1 MFRSFNRCFPRLF
14 VLVLRVS
21 STRTRTRKY
30 GIEYEYEYHF
40 IEYEYDKSP
49 NSASSKT
56 MSEHRQGELF
66 PDDEAPW
73 EIDAQA
79 TVLAAHV
86 VFPEAP
92 FGPYSYRIPEALAN
106 QVQPA
111 MRVVVPLGKGDRE
124 ITGYTLGVETL
135 KQYRQNLKPILQCC
149 DDGPLCSP
157 NLLELVKWMSKY
169 YLVPAGQVLEAVI
182 PAGVRAGAGTRNQ
195 TLLRPTDKATEDAL
209 VKSLPTK
216 QRQTLVQLIL
226 ANEPL
231 APEQL
236 RSLASCSD
244 GVIKKLKDTGFI
256 ESYTERV
263 MTFEAKADANNDP
276 AVPLPAL
283 TTDQRVALQTIFG
296 ALDSQKHSTILLHGV
311 TGSGKTEV
319 YMQAI
324 EKTISF
330 GRQAIVLVPEIS
342 LTPQTRSRFQNRFG
356 SVAVLHSNM
365 SGPERHFQWRRI
377 SNGDVQVV
385 VGPRSAI
392 FAPVPH
398 LGLVIL
404 DEEHETSF
412 KQDNVPR
419 YHARDV
425 AIHRTFLEKIPL
437 VLGSATPSLETYH
450 RAKSGAYQ
458 YVSLPRRI
466 LNRPMPE
473 VRTIDLRV
481 NRIDVNQGSLSKPL
495 VQSMR
500 RVLDQDDGQIILL
513 LNRRGYSTRVQCP
526 SCGFVLAC
534 PDCDLPLT
542 FHRDGNKAMCHYC
555 DYTIAAPQQCPK
567 CSFDGIRFSG
577 LGTQRLELEVQ
588 ASFPDATM
596 ARMDSDTMRKPGS
609 HERTLTDFR
618 TGRTK
623 ILLGTQMIA
632 KGLDFPNVLLVG
644 VIQADTS
651 LHFPDFRASEK
662 TFQLITQ
669 VAGRTG
675 RGDRAGEVLVQT
687 FSPEH
692 PAILAASKHDFLGF
706 ADLELEHRKP
716 LGYPPYGS
724 LARIIFR
731 GEVQE
736 QVEQFAESVVAKAR
750 GLVAKRGS
758 KVRVLGPSLPPIPKL
773 RGHHRFH
780 AMLITQEPGA
790 LHAILQEIQSS
801 TKLPEGILYLIDIDP
816 IDML

>member
-1 MFRSFNRCFPRLF
+1 
-14 VLVLRVS
+14 
-21 STRTRTRKY
+21 
-30 GIEYEYEYHF
+30 
-40 IEYEYDKSP
+40 
-49 NSASSKT
+49 

-66 PDDEAPW
+66 PDDETPW

-86 VFPEAP
+86 VFAEAP
-92 FGPYSYRIPEALAN
+92 FGPYSYRIPETLAN

-135 KQYRQNLKPILQCC
+135 KQYRQNLKPILQCS
-149 DDGPLCSP
+149 DQGPLCST

-195 TLLRPTDKATEDAL
+195 TLLRPTDKATEDAF
-209 VKSLPTK
+209 VKSLPIK

-236 RSLASCSD
+236 RSLANCSD

-263 MTFEAKADANNDP
+263 MTFEAK
-276 AVPLPAL
+276 
-283 TTDQRVALQTIFG
+283 
-296 ALDSQKHSTILLHGV
+296 ILLHGV

-324 EKTISF
+324 EKTIRF

-377 SNGDVQVV
+377 SNGEVQVV

-412 KQDNVPR
+412 KQDNIPR

-425 AIHRTFLEKIPL
+425 
-437 VLGSATPSLETYH
+437 
-450 RAKSGAYQ
+450 
-458 YVSLPRRI
+458 
-466 LNRPMPE
+466 E

-495 VQSMR
+495 LQSMH
-500 RVLDQDDGQIILL
+500 RVLDQEDGQVILL

-526 SCGFVLAC
+526 SCGFVLSC

-588 ASFPDATM
+588 ASFPNAPM

-692 PAILAASKHDFLGF
+692 PAILAASKHD
-706 ADLELEHRKP
+706 
-716 LGYPPYGS
+716 
-724 LARIIFR
+724 
-731 GEVQE
+731 
-736 QVEQFAESVVAKAR
+736 
-750 GLVAKRGS
+750 
-758 KVRVLGPSLPPIPKL
+758 
-773 RGHHRFH
+773 
-780 AMLITQEPGA
+780 
-790 LHAILQEIQSS
+790 
-801 TKLPEGILYLIDIDP
+801 
-816 IDML
+816 

>member
-1 MFRSFNRCFPRLF
+1 
-14 VLVLRVS
+14 
-21 STRTRTRKY
+21 
-30 GIEYEYEYHF
+30 
-40 IEYEYDKSP
+40 
-49 NSASSKT
+49 
-56 MSEHRQGELF
+56 MSQHRQGELF
-66 PDDEAPW
+66 PSDEAPW
-73 EIDAQA
+73 EIDSQA
-79 TVLAAHV
+79 TVLVAHV

-92 FGPYSYRIPEALAN
+92 FGPYSYRIPDELSGKI
-106 QVQPA
+106 QPA
-111 MRVVVPLGKGDRE
+111 MRVIVPLGKGDRE
-124 ITGYTLGVETL
+124 ITGYTIGVETL

-149 DDGPLCSP
+149 DEAPLCSP
-157 NLLELVKWMSKY
+157 NLLELVRWMSKY
-169 YLVPAGQVLEAVI
+169 YLVPAGQVIEAVI

-195 TLLRPTDKATEDAL
+195 TLLRPTEKATDDTF
-209 VKSLPTK
+209 VKSLSVK
-216 QRQTLVQLIL
+216 QKQTLMQLIL

-236 RSLASCSD
+236 RTLANCSD
-244 GVIKKLKDTGFI
+244 GVIKKLRESGFI
-256 ESYTERV
+256 ESFTQRV
-263 MTFEAKADANNDP
+263 MNYESSDAASEDEKIP
-276 AVPLPAL
+276 IPAL
-283 TTDQRVALQTIFG
+283 TIDQRVALQSIFG

-324 EKTISF
+324 EKTIGFS
-330 GRQAIVLVPEIS
+330 RQAIVLVPEIS
-342 LTPQTRSRFQNRFG
+342 LTPQTRTRFQNRFR

-377 SNGDVQVV
+377 SSGEVQVV

-392 FAPVPH
+392 FAPVPN

-412 KQDNVPR
+412 KQDSIPR

-425 AIHRTFLEKIPL
+425 AIHRTFLEQVPL

-450 RAKSGAYQ
+450 RARKGTYQ

-500 RVLDQDDGQIILL
+500 RVLEEDGQIILL

-526 SCGFVLAC
+526 SCGFVLGC

-542 FHRDGNKAMCHYC
+542 FHRDGNKVMCHYC
-555 DYTIAAPQQCPK
+555 DYTISAVQQCPK
-567 CSFDGIRFSG
+567 CTFDGIRFSG

-588 ASFPDATM
+588 ASFPNAPM

-618 TGRTK
+618 AGRTK

-675 RGDRAGEVLVQT
+675 RGDKAGEVLVQT

-692 PAILAASKHDFLGF
+692 PAILAACKHDFLGF
-706 ADLELEHRKP
+706 ADLELQHREP
-716 LGYPPYGS
+716 FEYPPYGS

-736 QVEQFAESVVAKAR
+736 QVQQFAEGVVAKAR
-750 GLVAKRGS
+750 SLVAKQGS
-758 KVRVLGPSLPPIPKL
+758 KVRILGPSLPPIPKL

-780 AMLITQEPGA
+780 AMMISQQPGA
-790 LHAILQEIQSS
+790 LHAVLQEIQST

>member
-1 MFRSFNRCFPRLF
+1 
-14 VLVLRVS
+14 
-21 STRTRTRKY
+21 
-30 GIEYEYEYHF
+30 
-40 IEYEYDKSP
+40 
-49 NSASSKT
+49 
-56 MSEHRQGELF
+56 MSDHRQGELF
-66 PDDEAPW
+66 PSDEAPW

-92 FGPYSYRIPEALAN
+92 FGPYSYRIPDELSTKIL
-106 QVQPA
+106 PG
-111 MRVVVPLGKGDRE
+111 MRVIVPLGKGDRE

-135 KQYRQNLKPILQCC
+135 KQYRQTLKPILQCC
-149 DDGPLCSP
+149 DESPLCSP
-157 NLLELVKWMSKY
+157 NLIELVRWMSKY
-169 YLVPAGQVLEAVI
+169 YLVPAGQVFEAVI

-195 TLLRPTDKATEDAL
+195 MLLRPTEKASDDGF
-209 VKSLPTK
+209 VQSLPIK
-216 QRQTLVQLIL
+216 QRQTLLQLIL
-226 ANEPL
+226 ANEPH

-236 RSLASCSD
+236 RSLANCSD
-244 GVIKKLKDTGFI
+244 GVIKKLRETGFI

-263 MTFEAKADANNDP
+263 MTYEASQGGSTEEP
-276 AVPLPAL
+276 IPIPAL
-283 TTDQRVALQTIFG
+283 TTDQRVSLQKIFG

-324 EKTISF
+324 EKTIGF

-342 LTPQTRSRFQNRFG
+342 LTPQTRNRFQNRFR

-377 SNGDVQVV
+377 SSGDVQVV

-392 FAPVPH
+392 FAPVPQ

-404 DEEHETSF
+404 DEEHENSF
-412 KQDNVPR
+412 KQDTIPR

-425 AIHRTFLEKIPL
+425 AIHRTFLEQVPL

-450 RAKSGAYQ
+450 RAKKGAYE

-473 VRTIDLRV
+473 VRTVDLRV
-481 NRIDVNQGSLSKPL
+481 NRIDTNQGSLSKPL
-495 VQSMR
+495 LQSMR
-500 RVLDQDDGQIILL
+500 RVLEEDGQIILL

-526 SCGFVLAC
+526 SCGFVLEC

-542 FHRDGNKAMCHYC
+542 FHRDGNKVMCHYC

-567 CSFDGIRFSG
+567 CTFDGIRFSG

-588 ASFPDATM
+588 ASFPDAPM

-618 TGRTK
+618 ARRTK

-675 RGDRAGEVLVQT
+675 RGERAGEVLVQT

-692 PAILAASKHDFLGF
+692 PAILAACKHDFLGF
-706 ADLELEHRKP
+706 ADMELQHREP

-750 GLVAKRGS
+750 SLVAKHGS
-758 KVRVLGPSLPPIPKL
+758 KVRVLGPSSPPIPKL

-780 AMLITQEPGA
+780 AMMITDQPGA
-790 LHAILQEIQSS
+790 LHAVLQEIQST
-801 TKLPEGILYLIDIDP
+801 TKLPDGILYLIDIDP

>member
-1 MFRSFNRCFPRLF
+1 
-14 VLVLRVS
+14 
-21 STRTRTRKY
+21 
-30 GIEYEYEYHF
+30 
-40 IEYEYDKSP
+40 
-49 NSASSKT
+49 
-56 MSEHRQGELF
+56 MSDHRQGELF
-66 PDDEAPW
+66 PSDEAPW

-92 FGPYSYRIPEALAN
+92 FGPYSYRIPDELSGKIK
-106 QVQPA
+106 PG
-111 MRVVVPLGKGDRE
+111 MRVIVPLGRGDRQ

-135 KQYRQNLKPILQCC
+135 KQYRQNLKPILECC
-149 DDGPLCSP
+149 DESPLCSP
-157 NLLELVKWMSKY
+157 NLIELVRWMSKY
-169 YLVPAGQVLEAVI
+169 YLVPAGQVFEAVV

-195 TLLRPTDKATEDAL
+195 MLLRPTEKASDDAF
-209 VKSLPTK
+209 VQSLPIK
-216 QRQTLVQLIL
+216 QKQALVQLIL
-226 ANEPL
+226 ASEPL

-236 RSLASCSD
+236 RKLANCSD
-244 GVIKKLKDTGFI
+244 GVIKKLRETGFI

-263 MTFEAKADANNDP
+263 MTFESTDAGPVDEKIP
-276 AVPLPAL
+276 VPAL
-283 TTDQRVALQTIFG
+283 TIDQRVALQTIFTS
-296 ALDSQKHSTILLHGV
+296 LDSQKHSTILLHGV

-324 EKTISF
+324 EKTIGF

-342 LTPQTRSRFQNRFG
+342 LTPQTRTRFQNRFR

-365 SGPERHFQWRRI
+365 TGPERHFQWRRI
-377 SNGDVQVV
+377 SNGEVQVV

-412 KQDNVPR
+412 KQDTIPR

-425 AIHRTFLEKIPL
+425 AIHRTFLEQVPL

-450 RAKSGAYQ
+450 RAKKGAYQ

-481 NRIDVNQGSLSKPL
+481 NRIDVNQGSLSRPL
-495 VQSMR
+495 LQSMR
-500 RVLDQDDGQIILL
+500 RVLEEDGQIILL

-526 SCGFVLAC
+526 SCGFVLGC
-534 PDCDLPLT
+534 PDCDMPLT
-542 FHRDGNKAMCHYC
+542 FHRDGNKVMCHYC

-588 ASFPDATM
+588 SAFPDAPM

-618 TGRTK
+618 AGRTK

-692 PAILAASKHDFLGF
+692 PAILASCNHDFIGF
-706 ADLELEHRKP
+706 ADLELQHREP
-716 LGYPPYGS
+716 FEYPPYGS

-736 QVEQFAESVVAKAR
+736 QVEQFAEEVVGKAR
-750 GLVAKRGS
+750 SLVAKNGF

-773 RGHHRFH
+773 RGQYRYH
-780 AMLITQEPGA
+780 AMMITQQPGA
-790 LHAILQEIQSS
+790 LHSVLQEIQAN
-801 TKLPEGILYLIDIDP
+801 TKLPDGILYLIDIDP

>member
-1 MFRSFNRCFPRLF
+1 
-14 VLVLRVS
+14 
-21 STRTRTRKY
+21 
-30 GIEYEYEYHF
+30 
-40 IEYEYDKSP
+40 
-49 NSASSKT
+49 
-56 MSEHRQGELF
+56 MSDHRQGELF
-66 PDDEAPW
+66 PSDEAPW

-79 TVLAAHV
+79 SVLAAHV

-92 FGPYSYRIPEALAN
+92 FGPYSYRIPDELAGK
-106 QVQPA
+106 VQPG
-111 MRVVVPLGKGDRE
+111 MRVIVPLGKGDRE
-124 ITGYTLGVETL
+124 ITGYTLGVEML

-149 DDGPLCSP
+149 DESPLCSP
-157 NLLELVKWMSKY
+157 NLIELVRWMSKY
-169 YLVPAGQVLEAVI
+169 YLVPAGQVFEAVV

-195 TLLRPTDKATEDAL
+195 TLLRPTEKASDDQF
-209 VKSLPTK
+209 VQSLPIK
-216 QRQTLVQLIL
+216 QKQALMQLIL
-226 ANEPL
+226 ANESLSPD
-231 APEQL
+231 QL
-236 RSLASCSD
+236 RKLANCSD
-244 GVIKKLKDTGFI
+244 GVIKKLRDTGFI
-256 ESYTERV
+256 ESYIERV
-263 MTFEAKADANNDP
+263 MTFESTESGNVDERIP
-276 AVPLPAL
+276 TPAL
-283 TTDQRVALQTIFG
+283 TVDQRVALQTIF
-296 ALDSQKHSTILLHGV
+296 ASLDSQKHATILLHGV

-342 LTPQTRSRFQNRFG
+342 LTPQTRTRFQNRFR

-365 SGPERHFQWRRI
+365 SGPERNFQWRRI
-377 SNGDVQVV
+377 SNGEVQVV

-412 KQDNVPR
+412 KQDTVPR

-425 AIHRTFLEKIPL
+425 AIHRTFLEQVPL

-450 RAKSGAYQ
+450 RAKKGAYQ

-473 VRTIDLRV
+473 VRTVDLRV
-481 NRIDVNQGSLSKPL
+481 NRIDVSQGSLSKPL
-495 VQSMR
+495 VQAMR
-500 RVLDQDDGQIILL
+500 RVLDEDGQIILL

-526 SCGFVLAC
+526 SCGFVLGC
-534 PDCDLPLT
+534 PDCDMPLT

-555 DYTIAAPQQCPK
+555 DFTIAAPQVCPK

-588 ASFPDATM
+588 SAFPDAPM

-675 RGDRAGEVLVQT
+675 RGDKAGEVLVQT

-692 PAILAASKHDFLGF
+692 PAIIASCNHDFLGF
-706 ADLELEHRKP
+706 ADLELQHREP
-716 LGYPPYGS
+716 FEYPPYGS

-731 GEVQE
+731 GDAQE
-736 QVEQFAESVVAKAR
+736 QVEQFAEGLIGKAR
-750 GLVAKRGS
+750 SLVAKNGS

-773 RGHHRFH
+773 RGQYRYH
-780 AMLITQEPGA
+780 AMMITQQPGA
-790 LHAILQEIQSS
+790 LHAVLQEIQAT
-801 TKLPEGILYLIDIDP
+801 TKLPDGILYLIDIDP